1 MMKKMTKLF
10 ALIAA
15 MAVTFSLVACSS
27 NKPADSTVTEVESIE
42 INDIE
47 LNTTDKDVVIEYTLM
62 PEGAEG
68 EVTMSIADDTIATVK
83 DGKIT
88 AVSEGETELL
98 ISVGE
103 IAEVARVTVKDA
115 DADKVDDTD
124 DSKEIVEDKKDSNSK
139 DSNSTATKNNTSTK
153 SDTSTKNNGTSNSTA
168 SSSKSNA
175 KPAATPTTTPTPEPA
190 KPAATPTPEQKPAET
205 PKPTPEPTPA
215 PAPTPEPTPAPTPT
229 PAPAATCPVC
239 GSTEHTTH
247 PPLDKNQNVGDGYH
261 PGDNGTGD
269 EYVD

>member
-1 MMKKMTKLF
+1 MRKMTKLF
-10 ALIAA
+10 ALITA
-15 MAVTFSLVACSS
+15 MAVAFSLVACSS

-68 EVTMSIADDTIATVK
+68 EVTMSIADDTIATVS

-115 DADKVDDTD
+115 DKAENPD

-139 DSNSTATKNNTSTK
+139 DSNSTATKGNTSTRTDASTK
-153 SDTSTKNNGTSNSTA
+153 NNNTKNNGTS
-168 SSSKSNA
+168 SSKSDA
-175 KPAATPTTTPTPEPA
+175 KPAATPTPEPA

-215 PAPTPEPTPAPTPT
+215 LTPAPT
-229 PAPAATCPVC
+229 PAPAATCPIC

-247 PPLDKNQNVGDGYH
+247 PPLDNNQNIGDGYH
-261 PGDNGTGD
+261 PGDDGTGD

>member
-1 MMKKMTKLF
+1 MKKMTKLF

-15 MAVTFSLVACSS
+15 MAVAFSLVACSS
-27 NKPADSTVTEVESIE
+27 NKPTDSTVTEVESIE

-47 LNTTDKDVVIEYTLM
+47 LNTTDKDVAIEYTLM

-68 EVTMSIADDTIATVK
+68 EVTMSIADDTIATIK

-98 ISVGE
+98 VSVGE

-115 DADKVDDTD
+115 DKAENPD
-124 DSKEIVEDKKDSNSK
+124 DSKEVVEDKKDSNSK

-153 SDTSTKNNGTSNSTA
+153 TDTSTKNNGTSNSTA
-168 SSSKSNA
+168 SSSKSDA
-175 KPAATPTTTPTPEPA
+175 KPAAAPTPEPA

-215 PAPTPEPTPAPTPT
+215 PTPAPTPT
-229 PAPAATCPVC
+229 PAPEPTPAPVATPTPGV
-239 GSTEHTTH
+239 EI
-247 PPLDKNQNVGDGYH
+247 DKNQDVGDGYH
-261 PGDNGTGD
+261 PGFGEGSNAEWGK
-269 EYVD
+269 

>member
-1 MMKKMTKLF
+1 MKKMTKLF
-10 ALIAA
+10 TLITAIT
-15 MAVTFSLVACSS
+15 MAFSLVACSS
-27 NKPADSTVTEVESIE
+27 NKPTDSTVTEVESIE

-47 LNTTDKDVVIEYTLM
+47 LNTTDKDVAIEYTLM

-68 EVTMSIADDTIATVK
+68 EVTMSIADDTIATVS

-115 DADKVDDTD
+115 DKVDETE
-124 DSKEIVEDKKDSNSK
+124 KPAVEDKNDSNSK

-153 SDTSTKNNGTSNSTA
+153 SDTSTKNNNTSNSTA
-168 SSSKSNA
+168 SAPNSKSN
-175 KPAATPTTTPTPEPA
+175 PTPTPTPEPA

-205 PKPTPEPTPA
+205 PQ
-215 PAPTPEPTPAPTPT
+215 PTPEPTPAPTPAPTPVPTPEPT
-229 PAPAATCPVC
+229 PAPVATCPIC

-247 PPLDKNQNVGDGYH
+247 PPLDNNQNIGDGYH

-269 EYVD
+269 NKVERP

>member
-1 MMKKMTKLF
+1 MKKMTKLF
-10 ALIAA
+10 ALITA
-15 MAVTFSLVACSS
+15 MAVAFSLVACSNS
-27 NKPADSTVTEVESIE
+27 NSDSVTVESIE

-47 LNTTDKDVVIEYTLM
+47 LNTTDKDVAIEYTLM

-68 EVTMSIADDTIATVK
+68 EVTMSITDDTIATIK

-115 DADKVDDTD
+115 DKVESPD
-124 DSKEIVEDKKDSNSK
+124 
-139 DSNSTATKNNTSTK
+139 DSNSTATKNNA
-153 SDTSTKNNGTSNSTA
+153 STKNNGTSNSTA
-168 SSSKSNA
+168 SSSKSDA
-175 KPAATPTTTPTPEPA
+175 KPAATPTPTPEPA

-205 PKPTPEPTPA
+205 PKLTPE
-215 PAPTPEPTPAPTPT
+215 PT
-229 PAPAATCPVC
+229 PAPAATCPIC

-247 PPLDKNQNVGDGYH
+247 PEPQPTCPSCGSTEHTTH
-261 PGDNGTGD
+261 PVHDNNEIIPGGPQPGWSEGDNAEWGK
-269 EYVD
+269 

>member
-1 MMKKMTKLF
+1 MRKKTKLF

-15 MAVTFSLVACSS
+15 MALAFSLVACSS
-27 NKPADSTVTEVESIE
+27 NKPTDSIVTEVESIE

-47 LNTTDKDVVIEYTLM
+47 LNTTDKDVAIEYTLM

-68 EVTMSIADDTIATVK
+68 EVTMSIADDTIATIK

-115 DADKVDDTD
+115 DKVDESEKRDD
-124 DSKEIVEDKKDSNSK
+124 DSKVVVEDKNNSNSK
-139 DSNSTATKNNTSTK
+139 DSNSTATKNNASTK
-153 SDTSTKNNGTSNSTA
+153 SDTSTKNNGTS
-168 SSSKSNA
+168 SSKSDV
-175 KPAATPTTTPTPEPA
+175 KPAATPTPEPA
-190 KPAATPTPEQKPAET
+190 KPATTTTPTPEQKPAET
-205 PKPTPEPTPA
+205 PQ
-215 PAPTPEPTPAPTPT
+215 PTPEPTPAPTPT
-229 PAPAATCPVC
+229 PTPEPTPAPVATCPVC

-247 PPLDKNQNVGDGYH
+247 PPLIKIRM
-261 PGDNGTGD
+261 
-269 EYVD
+269 

>member
-1 MMKKMTKLF
+1 MLKKREIFMRKKTKLF
-10 ALIAA
+10 VLITA

-27 NKPADSTVTEVESIE
+27 NKPTDSTVTEVESIE

-68 EVTMSIADDTIATVK
+68 EVTMSIADDTIATVS

-115 DADKVDDTD
+115 DKVDDTD
-124 DSKEIVEDKKDSNSK
+124 DSKVAIEDKKDSNS
-139 DSNSTATKNNTSTK
+139 TTTKNNASTK
-153 SDTSTKNNGTSNSTA
+153 TDTSTKNNGTSNSTA
-168 SSSKSNA
+168 SSSKSDA
-175 KPAATPTTTPTPEPA
+175 KPATTPAPEPA

-215 PAPTPEPTPAPTPT
+215 PVATPT
-229 PAPAATCPVC
+229 PGV
-239 GSTEHTTH
+239 EI
-247 PPLDKNQNVGDGYH
+247 DNNQNMGDGYH
-261 PGDNGTGD
+261 PGDD
-269 EYVD
+269 ETDNANWE

>member
-1 MMKKMTKLF
+1 MRKMTKLF
-10 ALIAA
+10 ALITA
-15 MAVTFSLVACSS
+15 MALAFSLVACSNS
-27 NKPADSTVTEVESIE
+27 NSDNSDSVPVESIE

-68 EVTMSIADDTIATVK
+68 EVTMSIADDTIATIK

-115 DADKVDDTD
+115 DKVDETE
-124 DSKEIVEDKKDSNSK
+124 KPAVEDKK
-139 DSNSTATKNNTSTK
+139 DSNSTATKNNASTK
-153 SDTSTKNNGTSNSTA
+153 SDTSTRNDTSTKNNGTSNSTA
-168 SSSKSNA
+168 SSSKSDA
-175 KPAATPTTTPTPEPA
+175 KPAATPTPTPAPEPA

-205 PKPTPEPTPA
+205 PQPTPEPTPA
-215 PAPTPEPTPAPTPT
+215 PVATPTPVPTPEPTPAPV
-229 PAPAATCPVC
+229 ATCPIC

-247 PPLDKNQNVGDGYH
+247 PPLDNNQNIGDGYH
-261 PGDNGTGD
+261 PGDDGTGD
-269 EYVD
+269 YIGK

>member
-1 MMKKMTKLF
+1 MKNMTKLF
-10 ALIAA
+10 ALITA

-27 NKPADSTVTEVESIE
+27 NKPTDSTVTEVESIE

-68 EVTMSIADDTIATVK
+68 EVTMSIADDTIATIK
-83 DGKIT
+83 DGKIS

-115 DADKVDDTD
+115 DKADESEKKDD
-124 DSKEIVEDKKDSNSK
+124 DSKVVVEDKKDSNSK
-139 DSNSTATKNNTSTK
+139 DSNSTATKNNASTK
-153 SDTSTKNNGTSNSTA
+153 SDTSIKNNGTSNSTA
-168 SSSKSNA
+168 SSSKSDA
-175 KPAATPTTTPTPEPA
+175 KPATTPTPEPA

-215 PAPTPEPTPAPTPT
+215 PTPAPTPVPTPEPTPAPV
-229 PAPAATCPVC
+229 ATCPIC

-247 PPLDKNQNVGDGYH
+247 PPINNNQNMGDGYH
-261 PGDNGTGD
+261 PGSNGAENATVGK
-269 EYVD
+269 

>member
-1 MMKKMTKLF
+1 MLKKREIFMRKVTKLF
-10 ALIAA
+10 ALITA
-15 MAVTFSLVACSS
+15 MAMAFSLVACSS
-27 NKPADSTVTEVESIE
+27 NKPVDSTVTEVESIE

-68 EVTMSIADDTIATVK
+68 EVTMSIADDTIATIK
-83 DGKIT
+83 DGKIS

-98 ISVGE
+98 VSVGE

-115 DADKVDDTD
+115 DKAENPD
-124 DSKEIVEDKKDSNSK
+124 DSKEVVEDKKDSNS
-139 DSNSTATKNNTSTK
+139 TTTKNNASTK

-168 SSSKSNA
+168 SSSKSDE
-175 KPAATPTTTPTPEPA
+175 KPATTPTPEPA

-205 PKPTPEPTPA
+205 PKPTPEQKPA
-215 PAPTPEPTPAPTPT
+215 EAPQPTPEPTPAPV
-229 PAPAATCPVC
+229 ATCPVC

-261 PGDNGTGD
+261 PGDDGTGD

>member
-1 MMKKMTKLF
+1 MLKRREIFMRKMTKLF
-10 ALIAA
+10 ALITA
-15 MAVTFSLVACSS
+15 MTVAFSLVACSS

-47 LNTTDKDVVIEYTLM
+47 LNTTDKDVAIEYTLM

-68 EVTMSIADDTIATVK
+68 EVTMSIADDTIATIK

-115 DADKVDDTD
+115 DKVDDAD
-124 DSKEIVEDKKDSNSK
+124 DSKVAVEDKK
-139 DSNSTATKNNTSTK
+139 DSNSTATKNNASTK
-153 SDTSTKNNGTSNSTA
+153 SDTSIKNNGTANSTA
-168 SSSKSNA
+168 SSAKSDA
-175 KPAATPTTTPTPEPA
+175 KPAATPTPEPA

-205 PKPTPEPTPA
+205 PQ
-215 PAPTPEPTPAPTPT
+215 PTPEPTPAPTPAPVAT
-229 PAPAATCPVC
+229 PTPGV
-239 GSTEHTTH
+239 EI
-247 PPLDKNQNVGDGYH
+247 DNNQNMGDGYH
-261 PGDNGTGD
+261 PGDNGAGENET
-269 EYVD
+269 ERP

>member
-1 MMKKMTKLF
+1 MKKITKLF
-10 ALIAA
+10 ALITAIT
-15 MAVTFSLVACSS
+15 MAFSLVACSS
-27 NKPADSTVTEVESIE
+27 NKPTDSTVTEVESIE

-47 LNTTDKDVVIEYTLM
+47 LNTTDKDVAIEYTLM

-68 EVTMSIADDTIATVK
+68 EVTMSIADDTIATIK
-83 DGKIT
+83 DGKIS

-115 DADKVDDTD
+115 DKVDETE
-124 DSKEIVEDKKDSNSK
+124 KPAVEDKK
-139 DSNSTATKNNTSTK
+139 DSNSTATKNNASTK

-168 SSSKSNA
+168 SSSKSDA
-175 KPAATPTTTPTPEPA
+175 KPAATPTPTPTPEPA

-215 PAPTPEPTPAPTPT
+215 PTPAPTPVPTPEPTPAPVATPT
-229 PAPAATCPVC
+229 PGV
-239 GSTEHTTH
+239 EI
-247 PPLDKNQNVGDGYH
+247 DNNQNMGDGYH
-261 PGDNGTGD
+261 PGFSEGSNADW
-269 EYVD
+269 E

>member
-1 MMKKMTKLF
+1 MRKMTKLF
-10 ALIAA
+10 VLITA
-15 MAVTFSLVACSS
+15 MAVAFSLVACSS
-27 NKPADSTVTEVESIE
+27 SNSDNSDSVTVESIE

-47 LNTTDKDVVIEYTLM
+47 LNTTDKDVAIEYTLM

-68 EVTMSIADDTIATVK
+68 EVTMSIADDTIATIK
-83 DGKIT
+83 DGKIS

-115 DADKVDDTD
+115 DKVDETE
-124 DSKEIVEDKKDSNSK
+124 KPAVEDKK
-139 DSNSTATKNNTSTK
+139 DSNSTATKNNASTK

-168 SSSKSNA
+168 SSSKSDA
-175 KPAATPTTTPTPEPA
+175 KPAATPTPEPA

-215 PAPTPEPTPAPTPT
+215 PTPVPTPEPTPAPV
-229 PAPAATCPVC
+229 ATCPVC

-247 PPLDKNQNVGDGYH
+247 PPIDNNQNMGDGYH
-261 PGDNGTGD
+261 PGFSEGDNAVTGK
-269 EYVD
+269 

>member
-1 MMKKMTKLF
+1 MKKITKLF
-10 ALIAA
+10 ALITAIT
-15 MAVTFSLVACSS
+15 MAFSLVACSS
-27 NKPADSTVTEVESIE
+27 NKPTDSTVTEVESIE

-47 LNTTDKDVVIEYTLM
+47 LNTTDKDVAIEYTLM

-68 EVTMSIADDTIATVK
+68 EVTMSIADDTIATIK

-98 ISVGE
+98 VSVGE

-115 DADKVDDTD
+115 DTDKTDNTD
-124 DSKEIVEDKKDSNSK
+124 DSKVVVEDKK

-168 SSSKSNA
+168 SSSKSDA
-175 KPAATPTTTPTPEPA
+175 KPAATPTPEPA
-190 KPAATPTPEQKPAET
+190 KPAATPEQKPAET

-215 PAPTPEPTPAPTPT
+215 PTPAPTLEST
-229 PAPAATCPVC
+229 PAPVATPTPGV
-239 GSTEHTTH
+239 EI
-247 PPLDKNQNVGDGYH
+247 DNNQNMGDSYN
-261 PGDNGTGD
+261 PGFSDTGTNKV
-269 EYVD
+269 ERP

>member
-1 MMKKMTKLF
+1 MKKMTKLF

-15 MAVTFSLVACSS
+15 MAVAFSLVACSS

-47 LNTTDKDVVIEYTLM
+47 LNTTDKDVVIEYTLL

-68 EVTMSIADDTIATVK
+68 EVTMSIADDTIATVS

-115 DADKVDDTD
+115 DKVDESEKKDD
-124 DSKEIVEDKKDSNSK
+124 DSKVIVEDKKDNNSK
-139 DSNSTATKNNTSTK
+139 DSNSTATQNNTSTK
-153 SDTSTKNNGTSNSTA
+153 NDTSTKNNNTANSTA
-168 SSSKSNA
+168 SSSKSDA
-175 KPAATPTTTPTPEPA
+175 KPAAPAATPTPTPEPA
-190 KPAATPTPEQKPAET
+190 KPAATPIPEQKPAET
-205 PKPTPEPTPA
+205 PQPA
-215 PAPTPEPTPAPTPT
+215 PEPTPAPTP
-229 PAPAATCPVC
+229 ALVATCPVC

-247 PPLDKNQNVGDGYH
+247 PPIDNNQNMGDGYH
-261 PGDNGTGD
+261 PGDNGAGD
-269 EYVD
+269 ELVDW

>member
-1 MMKKMTKLF
+1 MKKMTKLF
-10 ALIAA
+10 ALITA
-15 MAVTFSLVACSS
+15 MAVVFSLVACSNS
-27 NKPADSTVTEVESIE
+27 NSDNSDSVTVESIE

-47 LNTTDKDVVIEYTLM
+47 LNTTDKDVAIEYTLM

-68 EVTMSIADDTIATVK
+68 EVTMSIADDTIATIK

-115 DADKVDDTD
+115 DKAENPD
-124 DSKEIVEDKKDSNSK
+124 
-139 DSNSTATKNNTSTK
+139 DSNSTATKNNA
-153 SDTSTKNNGTSNSTA
+153 STKNNNTANSTV
-168 SSSKSNA
+168 SSSKSDA
-175 KPAATPTTTPTPEPA
+175 KPAATPTPEPA

-215 PAPTPEPTPAPTPT
+215 PTPEPTPAPV
-229 PAPAATCPVC
+229 ATCPVC

-247 PPLDKNQNVGDGYH
+247 PPIDNNQNMGDGYH
-261 PGDNGTGD
+261 PGFSEGDNAVTGK
-269 EYVD
+269 